1 MSEIPGFS
9 SVDQIKIETHSP
21 TDTLPK
27 ALTASNGALPEPEA
41 SLTDPAS
48 SLRAA
53 ALLTLKSKRRKPA
66 QVSTLPA
73 RPVPNG
79 ITLNYGDDEP
89 TTSTSASM
97 MDNSKKVA
105 QDGDTRE
112 EGEISDEETPQ
123 PEATPAVTTTQSNI
137 GTAKPMPNSDTP
149 SAPVKTFAKP
159 ATAPIQQ
166 VSISTSPANMVPI
179 LSNPQAITLQRFP
192 RPVDDCHARPG
203 LASTQASF
211 FSLSIT

>member
-1 MSEIPGFS
+1 MSEIPGFP
-9 SVDQIKIETHSP
+9 SVDQIKVEIHSP
-21 TDTLPK
+21 TDTIPK
-27 ALTASNGALPEPEA
+27 ALAASNGALPEPEA

-66 QVSTLPA
+66 QVGTIPA

-89 TTSTSASM
+89 TISTSASTI
-97 MDNSKKVA
+97 DKSKKVA

-137 GTAKPMPNSDTP
+137 GIAKPMSNSNTP
-149 SAPVKTFAKP
+149 SAPVKLSAKP
-159 ATAPIQQ
+159 VTAPIQQ
-166 VSISTSPANMVPI
+166 VSISTSPANVVPV

-192 RPVDDCHARPG
+192 RPINDSHARPG
-203 LASTQASF
+203 LAST
-211 FSLSIT
+211 